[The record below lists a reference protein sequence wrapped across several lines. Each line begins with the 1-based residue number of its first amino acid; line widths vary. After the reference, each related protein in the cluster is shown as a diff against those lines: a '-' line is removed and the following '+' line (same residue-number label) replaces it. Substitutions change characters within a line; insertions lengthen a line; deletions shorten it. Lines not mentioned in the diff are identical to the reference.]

1 MSSLAFSFALALLS
15 LVPGVLSG
23 SYGIPFVPATY
34 DYVVVGGGTSGLT
47 LAARLAANSSIL
59 VAVVEAGG
67 SYETLNPLSDI
78 PGFAAIQATGTDPS
92 DTDVIDWGFV
102 TTPQAGAANRK
113 MHYARGKCL
122 GGSSARHFLV
132 YHRGTKGSY
141 QKWADQVGDDSYA
154 WDNFLPYF
162 EKSCTLTPP
171 NTTKRFANATVTY
184 DANVFDNSLGGPLQ
198 ISWPNWASPL
208 SSWVEIGLAAI
219 GVKSGNDHNSG
230 SLTGSS
236 WIASTIN
243 PNGEARDSSETSFL
257 KQAMANTNIT
267 VYSLTMA
274 KKILFKSTNI
284 ASGVQVEQAGAKWTL
299 TARKEVIISAGAFQ
313 SPQLLMVSGI
323 GPRATL
329 EGLGIPVI
337 SELAGVGQNMW
348 DHVFF
353 GTVSRIGVTTASR
366 LTNDVAYAAQ
376 AVVDYASG
384 TGLLTANGVGV
395 IGWEKLPDSVR
406 SGLSSDTI
414 TALNTF
420 PSDWPE
426 VEYMALDG
434 VLGYWRNA
442 LNQFVDSSQYGSV
455 GAALVA
461 PLSRGNVTITS
472 TDTKI
477 APVINPNWLTHPADV
492 EVALAAFKRTREVWD
507 NVAVRGTEYLPGS
520 NVTSDADLLDFIRNS
535 ALQVWHASATCA
547 MGKSGDPKA
556 VVDSTAKVFGVKGLR
571 VVDASI
577 FPLLPPGH
585 PQSTCY
591 ALGEKIADD
600 ILKGR

>member
-1 MSSLAFSFALALLS
+1 MFPLVFSFALALLI

-23 SYGIPFVPATY
+23 SYGVPFVSATY

-47 LAARLAANSSIL
+47 LAARLAANSSIS

-67 SYETLNPLSDI
+67 SYETLNPLSII

-92 DTDVIDWGFV
+92 DTDLIDWGFV

-154 WDNFLPYF
+154 WDNLLPYF

-171 NTTKRFANATVTY
+171 NTTERFANATVTY
-184 DANVFDNSLGGPLQ
+184 NANVFDNSLGGPLQ

-208 SSWVEIGLAAI
+208 SSWVELGLIAI
-219 GVKSGNDHNSG
+219 GVKPGNDHNSG

-257 KQAMANTNIT
+257 KQAMANTKIT
-267 VYSLTMA
+267 VYPLTMA
-274 KKILFKSTNI
+274 KKILFKNTTV

-329 EGLGIPVI
+329 EGLSIPLI
-337 SELAGVGQNMW
+337 SDLAGVGQNMW

-366 LTNDVAYAAQ
+366 LTNDVAFAAE

-384 TGLLTANGVGV
+384 TGMLTANGVGV
-395 IGWEKLPDSVR
+395 IGWEKLPDNVR
-406 SGLSSDTI
+406 RSLSKDTI
-414 TALNTF
+414 AALNSF

-426 VEYMALDG
+426 IEYMGLDG

-442 LNQFVDSSQYGSV
+442 LDQFVDSSQYGSV

-472 TDTKI
+472 ADTND

-492 EVALAAFKRTREVWD
+492 EVALAAFKRTREVW
-507 NVAVRGTEYLPGS
+507 NNIAVRGTEYLPGS
-520 NVTSDADLLDFIRNS
+520 NVTSDADIIDFIRNS

-547 MGKSGDPKA
+547 MGKAGDPKA

-577 FPLLPPGH
+577 FPFLPPGH

-600 ILKGR
+600 ILEG